1 MIGIILKLLM
11 LFAILINNFT
21 YPYNKPIYILLIFFI
36 SKEIL
41 HMARV
46 VHFDMSADKPEELK
60 KFYETIFGWKFDK
73 WEGPM
78 EYRMIK
84 TGEGPGIDGGLSKR
98 SPQTQDINTIDVS
111 SLDEYIQKV
120 QEHDATIIAPKMAI
134 PGVGWYA
141 VFKDSEGNTFGMMQ
155 DDPNAQ

>member
-1 MIGIILKLLM
+1 M

-46 VHFDMSADKPEELK
+46 VHFDMSADKPEEL
-60 KFYETIFGWKFDK
+60 
-73 WEGPM
+73 
-78 EYRMIK
+78 K

-155 DDPNAQ
+155 DDPDAK